1 MKMASTAADAAVDA
15 PKISRNS
22 RSQPIWYTRA
32 QKPDPKSRNPA
43 VQVRP
48 PTALGA
54 TPGSASGRGRIREK
68 LSARRRVK
76 YNLRAGSAQRFRIR
90 TNKRRMATRPLDRLR
105 NARHQTRSTPYCS
118 KIRSEERRV
127 GKECR

>member
-54 TPGSASGRGRIREK
+54 TRASASGRGRIREK
-68 LSARRRVK
+68 LSARRRVEE
-76 YNLRAGSAQRFRIR
+76 NLRGGSAQRDRIR
-90 TNKRRMATRPLDRLR
+90 TKQKGAATRPV
-105 NARHQTRSTPYCS
+105 
-118 KIRSEERRV
+118 ER
-127 GKECR
+127 

>member
-68 LSARRRVK
+68 LSARKRVK
-76 YNLRAGSAQRFRIR
+76 YNLRAGSAQRVRIR
-90 TNKRRMATRPLDRLR
+90 DEEEADGHAA
-105 NARHQTRSTPYCS
+105 ARS
-118 KIRSEERRV
+118 IEERASPDTV
-127 GKECR
+127 DAVLFEDWIG